1 MIHELTHSWFG
12 NGVTSVSAAFFCTF
26 ADGTLGML
34 TLLTSGLTK
43 AGQLMSN
50 VYYCRLYTH
59 LHTEAYLP

>member
-1 MIHELTHSWFG
+1 MSLRIHGLG
-12 NGVTSVSAAFFCTF
+12 MVSRQFSAPFFCTF

-50 VYYCRLYTH
+50 VYYWRLYTH